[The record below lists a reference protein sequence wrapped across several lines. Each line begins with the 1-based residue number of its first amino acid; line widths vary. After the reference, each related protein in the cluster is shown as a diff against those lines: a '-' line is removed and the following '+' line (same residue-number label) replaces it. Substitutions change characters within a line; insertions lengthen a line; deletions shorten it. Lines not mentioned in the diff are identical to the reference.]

1 MLTNDEIILLDN
13 LMYLGKGVPDIA
25 SEDIDDTT
33 ILGADSYKDQ
43 TIGEWLNEIDFSLID
58 DEKKY
63 GACNYMTGRDW
74 KNIISAA
81 LNSENLKNMKIAT
94 THIDESEG
102 GGKGF
107 SALFCIL

>member
-43 TIGEWLNEIDFSLID
+43 TIGEWLNEIDFSFIPVKMQL
-58 DEKKY
+58 
-63 GACNYMTGRDW
+63 T
-74 KNIISAA
+74 
-81 LNSENLKNMKIAT
+81 
-94 THIDESEG
+94 
-102 GGKGF
+102 
-107 SALFCIL
+107 